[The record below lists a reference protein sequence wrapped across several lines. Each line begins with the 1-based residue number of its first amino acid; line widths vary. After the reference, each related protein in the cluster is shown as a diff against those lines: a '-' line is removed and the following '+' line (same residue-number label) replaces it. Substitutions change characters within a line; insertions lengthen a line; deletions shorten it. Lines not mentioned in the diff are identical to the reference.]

1 MAPPAKKPTQPPAV
15 KKAEADARAKKKKE
29 NEELIKELTPDQIK
43 EFREAFKVER
53 RTRWSKDR
61 PLHAIWSNSV

>member
-53 RTRWSKDR
+53 RTGCIQRSSITF
-61 PLHAIWSNSV
+61 H